1 MRTPPPGRDAS
12 IGSSGIPRCW
22 RHLCAIALLP
32 LVASCRSWLP
42 VPGAGLSP
50 AQSERMDHARVH
62 LRDGTLLD
70 LRAVTITPDSIVGRG
85 GTTAS
90 RLAVARSDV
99 EEVDTRSED
108 PLGNFLAGALAVVVG
123 LFLTFRTAD

>member
-1 MRTPPPGRDAS
+1 MRTSPRRDAS
-12 IGSSGIPRCW
+12 VGAGGTPRCW
-22 RHLCAIALLP
+22 RNLCAIALLP
-32 LVASCRSWLP
+32 LVVSCRSWLP

-50 AQSERMDHARVH
+50 AQSGRMDWARVH
-62 LRDGTLLD
+62 LRDGTQLD
-70 LRAVTITPDSIVGRG
+70 LRVVTITPDSIVGHG
-85 GTTAS
+85 GATAS

-123 LFLTFRTAD
+123 LFLTFRVAD